1 MVQRNIYKPR
11 YKVAF
16 QAKNK
21 IWPYKSSR
29 LRRFFNIRGR
39 KIVRRGFFKR
49 FVVVFNNMKWTIA
62 RRNIRPAMRRRRA
75 NRRRFRDAF
84 YNKQQLRLFHGKI
97 KEHSFR
103 KIFQR
108 FLIHGVNRNKTFFT
122 VLERRIDV
130 FFFRLRVFPTIF
142 SCHQYIHHHGL
153 LINNKLEH
161 SPNALILPGDIVTVV
176 SKHWKPIFWYI
187 HDRLYYRVYGKHVAL
202 KRNFTL
208 LKKKTWWIKRNF
220 KRLRWVFGLRKKRL
234 YFNLLIFKRR
244 KLFLN
249 VFIFILNLIMSSLSF
264 KTKINISSNVFEN
277 FINKI
282 FKELQKLL
290 ISYKQLYSFQ
300 DYSNVLMDIKIT
312 QVLWKKKKKRQ
323 KFLPFLGT
331 KKKFFSVCKTKKALY
346 GQWEKK
352 SFFCLKRKQNLEK
365 KSKVKKLFFYS
376 KKKAFFY
383 FKKKKRFLKKKF
395 SPSKHFKFL
404 GFFLGNLLSLYFKS
418 YLFFFKLKKLEL
430 DLYEILFLYSRN
442 EKSILKWK
450 AYILLRR
457 HLILRRYEI
466 LKKKV
471 IRYYSFFLRKS
482 LRKQKLKRF
491 YTLRNKE
498 KRRRKN
504 VLTYFLINR
513 KYKKNKRL
521 RTVRLKKVHWAIPRY
536 IYLDSR
542 TLRGILL
549 YAPLPKEIHYSFRCS
564 LTKIASFYK
573 SLGL

>member
-208 LKKKTWWIKRNF
+208 LKKK
-220 KRLRWVFGLRKKRL
+220 LDE
-234 YFNLLIFKRR
+234 
-244 KLFLN
+244 LN
-249 VFIFILNLIMSSLSF
+249 VILS
-264 KTKINISSNVFEN
+264 V
-277 FINKI
+277 
-282 FKELQKLL
+282 
-290 ISYKQLYSFQ
+290 Y
-300 DYSNVLMDIKIT
+300 VG
-312 QVLWKKKKKRQ
+312 
-323 KFLPFLGT
+323 FLG
-331 KKKFFSVCKTKKALY
+331 
-346 GQWEKK
+346 
-352 SFFCLKRKQNLEK
+352 
-365 KSKVKKLFFYS
+365 
-376 KKKAFFY
+376 
-383 FKKKKRFLKKKF
+383 
-395 SPSKHFKFL
+395 
-404 GFFLGNLLSLYFKS
+404 
-418 YLFFFKLKKLEL
+418 
-430 DLYEILFLYSRN
+430 
-442 EKSILKWK
+442 
-450 AYILLRR
+450 
-457 HLILRRYEI
+457 
-466 LKKKV
+466 
-471 IRYYSFFLRKS
+471 
-482 LRKQKLKRF
+482 
-491 YTLRNKE
+491 
-498 KRRRKN
+498 
-504 VLTYFLINR
+504 
-513 KYKKNKRL
+513 
-521 RTVRLKKVHWAIPRY
+521 
-536 IYLDSR
+536 
-542 TLRGILL
+542 
-549 YAPLPKEIHYSFRCS
+549 
-564 LTKIASFYK
+564 
-573 SLGL
+573 